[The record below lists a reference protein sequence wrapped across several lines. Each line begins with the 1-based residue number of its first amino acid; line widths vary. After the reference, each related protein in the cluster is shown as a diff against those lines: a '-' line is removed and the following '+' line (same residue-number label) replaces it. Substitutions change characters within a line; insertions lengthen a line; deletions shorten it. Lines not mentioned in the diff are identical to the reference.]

1 VDIIFKGSHHS
12 DEAMKSLIGV
22 IKLFCDRYHI
32 HQFREMHLS
41 VTLVDESGSDVE
53 LYDSETNEA
62 YRIFEIYRPTQ
73 KTERRRVRPNLKLV
87 IDNKNQK

>member
-1 VDIIFKGSHHS
+1 MDIIFKGSHDS
-12 DEAMKSLIGV
+12 DEAMKSLVGV

-53 LYDSETNEA
+53 LYDSETNQA
-62 YRIFEIYRPTQ
+62 YRIFEIYRQAQ
-73 KTERRRVRPNLKLV
+73 KTERRMVRPNLKLV
-87 IDNKNQK
+87 IDNKNQR